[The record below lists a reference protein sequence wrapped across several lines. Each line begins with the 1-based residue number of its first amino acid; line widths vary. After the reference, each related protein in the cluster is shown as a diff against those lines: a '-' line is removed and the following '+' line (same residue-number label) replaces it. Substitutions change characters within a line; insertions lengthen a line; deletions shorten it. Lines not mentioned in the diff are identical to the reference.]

1 MDLKLCSSL
10 IVFGGSFDPPH
21 VGHLRL
27 PQLAR
32 KKVRADVVAYV
43 PAALSPLKTDAPP
56 SPAHHRLAMLRL
68 ALADEPHAT
77 ILTDELDRAADHPD
91 QPSYTVDTLTA
102 LRQRIGD
109 EPTVHLLLGADQA
122 PRFHK
127 WKDFGRILGMA
138 SPLVMLRPP
147 WTRDRLLEALPRE
160 LNRATWEQAIVELPP
175 IDVSATAIRRRVAA
189 GKNVAGMLDPAVARY
204 IAEHRLYQGD
214 R

>member
-1 MDLKLCSSL
+1 MDLTLCSSL

-21 VGHLRL
+21 VGHVRL

-32 KKVRADVVAYV
+32 KKLRADVVVYV
-43 PAALSPLKTDAPP
+43 PAAISPLKTDRRPT
-56 SPAHHRLAMLRL
+56 PARHRLAMLRL

-91 QPSYTVDTLTA
+91 RPSYTVETLTR
-102 LRQRIGD
+102 LRERIGD
-109 EPTVHLLLGADQA
+109 EPAVHLLLGADQA
-122 PRFHK
+122 PHFHQ
-127 WKDFGRILGMA
+127 WKDFGRVLELA

-147 WTRDRLLEALPRE
+147 WTRDRLLEALPAA
-160 LNRATWEQAIVELPP
+160 LDRAAWESAIVELPP
-175 IDVSATAIRRRVAA
+175 IDVSATAVRRRLAA

-214 R
+214 Q